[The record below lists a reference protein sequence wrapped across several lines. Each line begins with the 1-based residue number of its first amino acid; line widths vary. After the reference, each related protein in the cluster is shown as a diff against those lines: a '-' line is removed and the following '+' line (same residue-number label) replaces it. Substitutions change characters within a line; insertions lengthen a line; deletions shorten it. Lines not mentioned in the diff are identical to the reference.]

1 MSIHIT
7 NAGSDAAPKRL
18 EAPYEVLEKQTQ
30 AELKAATLE
39 LSKVAQKL
47 DALLS
52 LTPSP
57 QPDDSTS
64 N

>member
-7 NAGSDAAPKRL
+7 NAGSNATPKRL

-39 LSKVAQKL
+39 LTKVAQKL

-52 LTPSP
+52 LTPTSKTY
-57 QPDDSTS
+57 DSTS
-64 N
+64 S

>member
-1 MSIHIT
+1 MPIQIT
-7 NAGSDAAPKRL
+7 NAGSDAAPKCL
-18 EAPYEVLEKQTQ
+18 EAPYEVLEKQTE
-30 AELKAATLE
+30 AELKAVTLE

-64 N
+64 S